1 MYTSRSAPQRPGF
14 TLVEL
19 LVVIGIIALLVGI
32 LLPTLSQARV
42 SGQQVVCASNLRQLG
57 VGISLYADDNKEWFP
72 QSSHDHLHGIIPAW
86 TQAGVPLELNSWIH
100 TMREYIAN
108 VDEVRVCPAHQ
119 SADKLLET
127 TQTAVLPDGE
137 TVELGLG
144 TAYLFNYYLITEF
157 QQQPSGSLVPVTVAD
172 WRRRIALENPVD
184 TIVLMEASEVDVAKL
199 NETNEDFDHT
209 DADRWFTSSN
219 EANWAQIL
227 SEVSPDR
234 HVTNRSERNDAGR
247 ANYLFADT
255 HVAPIEAAAIRRQVF
270 DRFDFSMPPNDRVS
284 AFFP

>member
-1 MYTSRSAPQRPGF
+1 
-14 TLVEL
+14 
-19 LVVIGIIALLVGI
+19 
-32 LLPTLSQARV
+32 
-42 SGQQVVCASNLRQLG
+42 
-57 VGISLYADDNKEWFP
+57 
-72 QSSHDHLHGIIPAW
+72 
-86 TQAGVPLELNSWIH
+86 
-100 TMREYIAN
+100 
-108 VDEVRVCPAHQ
+108 VCPAHQ

-184 TIVLMEASEVDVAKL
+184 TIVLLEASEVDVAKL